1 MNERI
6 KELADEAKQHCFEQS
21 QKRVDPKN
29 YMSYS
34 DMYDKKFAELIVREC
49 ADISDASFHNGS
61 AGYTAILKHF
71 GVEDHEQSDSDRI
84 LSTIRKRN

>member
-6 KELADEAKQHCFEQS
+6 EQLALEAGEYVNKVYTGPVRSKTPGKIWENGHIDWHTQFNQ
-21 QKRVDPKN
+21 
-29 YMSYS
+29 
-34 DMYDKKFAELIVREC
+34 KFAELIVQEC

-71 GVEDHEQSDSDRI
+71 GVEE
-84 LSTIRKRN
+84 

>member
-6 KELADEAKQHCFEQS
+6 KQLADEAKQHCFDQS

-49 ADISDASFHNGS
+49 IGCCEQVISDPVPKSVDTWLNGGS
-61 AGYTAILKHF
+61 QCIKEIKERF
-71 GVEDHEQSDSDRI
+71 GVEE
-84 LSTIRKRN
+84 

>member
-6 KELADEAKQHCFEQS
+6 IELADKAVEDIPAGAWNIPDEFCE
-21 QKRVDPKN
+21 
-29 YMSYS
+29 
-34 DMYDKKFAELIVREC
+34 KFAELIIREC

-71 GVEDHEQSDSDRI
+71 GVE
-84 LSTIRKRN
+84 L